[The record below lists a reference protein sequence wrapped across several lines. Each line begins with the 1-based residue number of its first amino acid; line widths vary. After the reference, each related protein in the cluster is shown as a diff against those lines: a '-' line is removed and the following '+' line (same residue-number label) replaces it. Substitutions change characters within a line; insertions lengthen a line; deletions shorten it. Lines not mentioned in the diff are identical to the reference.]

1 MEVKAGIGARPMAKL
16 AHLAESIA
24 FALLLSTI
32 AALLGIVLLTTRPL
46 HGTTDFMRSGEKGS
60 GAVNFKIG
68 DCVRDCV
75 SGATGSVVY
84 IYSEPEIKNEIIA
97 VLFDR
102 DEAPLAVSVDCIEE
116 IQGRP
121 RK

>member
-68 DCVRDCV
+68 DRVRNCV

>member
-1 MEVKAGIGARPMAKL
+1 MAKL

-24 FALLLSTI
+24 FALLLGTI

-46 HGTTDFMRSGEKGS
+46 QGTTDFMRSGEKGS

-68 DCVRDCV
+68 DRVRDCV

-102 DEAPLAVSVDCIEE
+102 DEAPLAVSVECIEE
-116 IQGRP
+116 IQGRA